1 VQGPSRWRDYFNAR
15 VNLFIWSASVC
26 QQRRTRFFFTIGN
39 FQTQARVSLS
49 GVLVL
54 RLHDVGGA
62 ADILRRAIFW
72 GTLVKRI
79 IFSAAAIF
87 AVATTAHA
95 GELSDIQEQSKQL
108 REQNL
113 ALTKRIADLERRQRK
128 LEAQPVKQPA
138 IATRPTNPGDS
149 MAADLAYKADY
160 KMAPVDD
167 SLTWHG
173 ITLYGL
179 VDMGVTYQNHGAP
192 LSNTAGLGLNYLI
205 SKNSNGS
212 YFGVGPNALSSSFV
226 GLKGNQE
233 IADGLSAVFN
243 LQTGFNPQSGK
254 LSDGIGSIVQN
265 NGLPIGMQNSFA
277 DSSKDGQAFNVAAY
291 AGLSSPTYGTL
302 TYGRQ
307 NALTS
312 DGVINYDP
320 MSNSGAFSLIG
331 FQGATGGAGDT
342 ENRIFDNSFK
352 YAVNIGL
359 FRAAVET
366 QIRSGAFSAP
376 GNAIEG
382 QIGGDYAGLSVDA
395 IFSHVTDAVSSA
407 PLSIAQ
413 IKTAAAL
420 GIDQGAGLVSGTVS
434 DNTSFM
440 LLAKYTYGPVKFF
453 SGYEHMQFANPR
465 DPLAPG
471 SFITGGYSLGAANN
485 TNFTTE
491 KILQVFWGGV
501 KYAVRPDLDLS
512 IAYYHEEQNSFEGGT
527 PATANLAHCTN
538 SSLAQCSGQ
547 LAAVS
552 FVADYRFAK
561 RFDAYAGIMWSQVS
575 NGLSNGFLQRS
586 SIDPTVGLRFQ
597 F

>member
-1 VQGPSRWRDYFNAR
+1 M
-15 VNLFIWSASVC
+15 
-26 QQRRTRFFFTIGN
+26 
-39 FQTQARVSLS
+39 
-49 GVLVL
+49 
-54 RLHDVGGA
+54 
-62 ADILRRAIFW
+62 
-72 GTLVKRI
+72 KRI
-79 IFSAAAIF
+79 ILSAAAVF
-87 AVATTAHA
+87 TVATAAHA

-108 REQNL
+108 REQNQ

-128 LEAQPVKQPA
+128 FDAQPAKQPA
-138 IATRPTNPGDS
+138 VAGRPANPGDS
-149 MAADLAYKADY
+149 MAAYLAYKAEY
-160 KMAPVDD
+160 KKAPVND
-167 SLTWHG
+167 SLTWNG

-192 LSNTAGLGLNYLI
+192 LSSTAGLGLNYLI

-212 YFGVGPNALSSSFV
+212 YFGIGGNALTSSYV
-226 GLKGNQE
+226 GLKGNVE
-233 IADGLSAVFN
+233 LTEGLNGVFN
-243 LQTGFNPQSGK
+243 LQTGFNPWSGR
-254 LSDGIGSIVQN
+254 LSDGLGSIVQN
-265 NGLPIGMQNSFA
+265 NGLPVSMQNSFA
-277 DSSKDGQAFNVAAY
+277 DSAKDGQAFYVAY

-352 YAVNIGL
+352 YAVNMGP

-376 GNAIEG
+376 GNAVEA
-382 QIGGDYAGLSVDA
+382 QIGADYAGLSVDA

-407 PLSIAQ
+407 PLSTAQ
-413 IKTAAAL
+413 ITTAAAL
-420 GIDQGAGLVSGTVS
+420 GINQGAGLVSGTVS
-434 DNTSFM
+434 DNTSIM
-440 LLAKYTYGPVKFF
+440 LLAKYAIGPVKLYG
-453 SGYEHMQFANPR
+453 GYEHMQFANPNN
-465 DPLAPG
+465 PLTPG
-471 SFITGGYSLGAANN
+471 SFITGGYSLGAVNN
-485 TNFTTE
+485 TNFTTD

-501 KYAVRPDLDLS
+501 KYAVRPDVDLS
-512 IAYYHEEQNSFEGGT
+512 VAYYHEQQNSFQSGAVNVGGV
-527 PATANLAHCTN
+527 CTT
-538 SSLAQCSGQ
+538 SAFAACSGQ
-547 LAAVS
+547 LDAVS

>member
-1 VQGPSRWRDYFNAR
+1 MKK
-15 VNLFIWSASVC
+15 
-26 QQRRTRFFFTIGN
+26 
-39 FQTQARVSLS
+39 
-49 GVLVL
+49 
-54 RLHDVGGA
+54 
-62 ADILRRAIFW
+62 
-72 GTLVKRI
+72 TLI
-79 IFSAAAIF
+79 SAATICAF
-87 AVATTAHA
+87 ATAGHA
-95 GELSDIQEQSKQL
+95 GELSDIQAQSKQL
-108 REQNL
+108 REQNQS
-113 ALTKRIADLERRQRK
+113 LTKRIADLERRQRK
-128 LEAQPVKQPA
+128 LEAQPAKQRAVAARPA
-138 IATRPTNPGDS
+138 NPGDS
-149 MAADLAYKADY
+149 MAADYANYKAEY
-160 KMAPVDD
+160 KKGPPQDD

-212 YFGVGPNALSSSFV
+212 YFGVGPNALSSSFI
-226 GLKGNQE
+226 GLRGNQE
-233 IADGLSAVFN
+233 IADGLSAIFN

-254 LSDGIGSIVQN
+254 LSDGLGSIVQN
-265 NGLPIGMQNSFA
+265 NGLAIGQQNSFA

-291 AGLSSPTYGTL
+291 AGLSSPIYGTL

-312 DGVINYDP
+312 DGVVNYDP

-352 YAVNIGL
+352 YMVNVGP
-359 FRAAVET
+359 FRAAVEA
-366 QIRSGAFSAP
+366 QLRSGAFSAP

-382 QIGGDYAGLSVDA
+382 QIGADYAGLSVDA
-395 IFSHVTDAVSSA
+395 IFSHVTDAITSA
-407 PLSIAQ
+407 PLGVGVVPVVTNPGSGFVA
-413 IKTAAAL
+413 
-420 GIDQGAGLVSGTVS
+420 GTVS

-440 LLAKYTYGPVKFF
+440 LLAKYAIGPVKLFG
-453 SGYEHMQFANPR
+453 GYEHMQFANPNN
-465 DPLAPG
+465 PLAPG
-471 SFITGGYSLGAANN
+471 SFITGGYTLGTANN
-485 TNFTTE
+485 TNFTTD

-501 KYAVRPDLDLS
+501 KYAVRSDVDLS
-512 IAYYHEEQNSFEGGT
+512 VAYYHEEQNSFQSGAVNVGGV
-527 PATANLAHCTN
+527 CTT
-538 SSLAQCSGQ
+538 SAFAACSGQ
-547 LAAVS
+547 LDAVS